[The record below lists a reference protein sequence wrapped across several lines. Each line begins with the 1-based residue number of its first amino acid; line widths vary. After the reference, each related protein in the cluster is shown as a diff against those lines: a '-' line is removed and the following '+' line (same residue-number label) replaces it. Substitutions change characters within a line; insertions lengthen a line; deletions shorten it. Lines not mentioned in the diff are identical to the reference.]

1 MADDT
6 DRGHLLPDED
16 WAEVVRQ
23 AEAIDRSR
31 AQAPAQPDD
40 EGGQ

>member
-16 WAEVVRQ
+16 WQRVVEEAERIERERQ
-23 AEAIDRSR
+23 
-31 AQAPAQPDD
+31 Q
-40 EGGQ
+40 GGE

>member
-31 AQAPAQPDD
+31 TKTPARSGD
-40 EGGQ
+40 EDGQ